1 MRHRRARLTA
11 DVAAGRGPV
20 AGRRGRPP
28 TGGPQSPPGTHQPVR
43 LPPEA
48 WIAGVRHDEFAAA
61 DRPERGGLIAAMIAV
76 LVVVAAT
83 VVGGTYLWRRHH
95 LPPVAAP
102 AECAVAAETLA
113 QGATLRADLPAAAA
127 WRAERDAAHQQ
138 IQQAGLQ
145 AAAVRYA
152 DYAVRIATGDPAA
165 PGAAQRDELARSLP
179 AHCRATLTVA
189 WPAAP

>member
-11 DVAAGRGPV
+11 DVSAGRVPG
-20 AGRRGRPP
+20 AGRRGRPV
-28 TGGPQSPPGTHQPVR
+28 TGPQSPPGGAEPFR

-48 WIAGVRHDEFAAA
+48 WVAGVRHHDFAAA
-61 DRPERGGLIAAMIAV
+61 ERPERGGLIAAVIAV

-83 VVGGTYLWRRHH
+83 AVGGTYLWRRHH
-95 LPPVAAP
+95 LAPVAAP

-113 QGATLRADLPAAAA
+113 QGPALTSDRLTAAA

-138 IQQAGLQ
+138 ILQAGLQ
-145 AAAVRYA
+145 VAAGRYV

-165 PGAAQRDELARSLP
+165 PSASQRSELARSLP